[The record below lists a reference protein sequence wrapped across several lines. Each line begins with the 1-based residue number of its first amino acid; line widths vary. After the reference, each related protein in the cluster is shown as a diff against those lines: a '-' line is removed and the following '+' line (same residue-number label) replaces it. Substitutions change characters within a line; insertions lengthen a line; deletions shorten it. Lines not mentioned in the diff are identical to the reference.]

1 MLHRL
6 MMHQPRGVLLGEAV
20 RRRRIDPDLLLIGR
34 LVVKQRLLRD
44 RLRVLET
51 LRVLQRGQFGRTI
64 GRCVL
69 MIRGLLRIVLMTD
82 DDNDGL
88 GVLLLLLL
96 HQTLR
101 VRLSGHRMVGMRTD
115 LLLLRRKLFLIV
127 PLLHVVICH

>member
-1 MLHRL
+1 MHRL

-20 RRRRIDPDLLLIGR
+20 RRRRIDMLLIGR

-69 MIRGLLRIVLMTD
+69 MIRRLLRIVLMTD
-82 DDNDGL
+82 DDDGL

-101 VRLSGHRMVGMRTD
+101 VRRSGHRMVGMRTD
-115 LLLLRRKLFLIV
+115 LLLLR
-127 PLLHVVICH
+127 